1 MTSFLEYSDRDHKYY
16 ADGRLRLSVT
26 QILNKAGMISEYC
39 RDAEAQWRGSE
50 VHELCAVDD
59 DPLSPGV
66 DLRKVDPRLRGYI
79 RAWRLYRRD
88 SGFMCEAGGIE
99 RRVDA
104 QGHGYA
110 GRLDRVGFRP
120 TSDPL
125 KFQQV
130 ILDIKTSKTGTV
142 ADYVR
147 YQLVAYAWAYKPG
160 HIFERIA
167 VALRPDGQYRCKVF
181 PMHEFQADLAKWF
194 SILNSVKGE
203 NNPK

>member
-16 ADGRLRLSVT
+16 ADGRERLSVT

-39 RDAEAQWRGSE
+39 IDEEARWRGSE
-50 VHELCAVDD
+50 VHQLCAEEDEARQEEGQD
-59 DPLSPGV
+59 I
-66 DLRKVDPRLRGYI
+66 DLRTVDARLRGYI
-79 RAWRLYRRD
+79 RAWRKYRRE
-88 SGFMCEAGGIE
+88 SGFIPTLIE
-99 RRVDA
+99 HRIDDHVN
-104 QGHGYA
+104 GYA
-110 GRLDRVGFRP
+110 GRLDRVGKLHLSG
-120 TSDPL
+120 TA
-125 KFQQV
+125 V
-130 ILDIKTSKTGTV
+130 IDLKTSKSGSV

-147 YQLVAYAWAYKPG
+147 YQLVAYAHAYKPG

-194 SILNSVKGE
+194 QILNSVKGE